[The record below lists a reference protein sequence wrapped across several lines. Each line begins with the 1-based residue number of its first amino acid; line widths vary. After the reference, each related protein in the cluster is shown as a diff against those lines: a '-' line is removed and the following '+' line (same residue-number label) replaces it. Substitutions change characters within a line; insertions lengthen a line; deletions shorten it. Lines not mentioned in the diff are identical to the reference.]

1 MLTQNCSFVTFREE
15 NLKMISADC
24 VLPGHVPPSEYRGSE
39 PHLEHTV
46 PRDYAHCAPYDVDVL
61 GRGMAQVGQPVAH
74 SSKIFLAARTH
85 VRP

>member
-1 MLTQNCSFVTFREE
+1 
-15 NLKMISADC
+15 MISAGC
-24 VLPGHVPPSEYRGSE
+24 VLPGHVPPSEYCGSE
-39 PHLEHTV
+39 PHQEHTV

-61 GRGMAQVGQPVAH
+61 VRGMVRVGQPVAH